1 MTSERKHLTTQKIY
15 PVINNGDLLEFRIPP
30 NPKGQMD
37 LSNVMIHFTTK
48 IPAADDSS
56 VVLRPQ
62 NYFGAKQFSSLEIRV
77 NGKSI
82 TRKSCTNEF
91 FLAYYFQ
98 HVCNYSSDYLTSAL
112 RPAGVYDSDQTTS
125 VELDAITPVQK
136 TAFANLRACSAD
148 DNEFEIFMNVDT
160 SIFCTSDI
168 LPSNTSVDL
177 SFERIGAEISAISMK
192 NIEIA
197 SVINDL
203 KDVYLTVPFVH
214 DEEIFHLERN
224 AITRPIKI
232 SYDDYII
239 RRFNVPKGSTSVL
252 LNNVM
257 SGDLPTKLFW
267 GLQDATSFTS
277 SFNSS
282 STRFGQFKMSKATIY
297 IDGKEISGF
306 PVSMTEKHWTVPYVN
321 FLTNTN
327 KNQNGLVSTTLSMSE
342 FNNGNFI
349 LSATLNRSG

>member
-1 MTSERKHLTTQKIY
+1 MKPDNKYLYIRYKLFFVFSFAMTSEREHLTTQKIY

-48 IPAADDSS
+48 ILAADDSS

-77 NGKSI
+77 NGESI

-125 VELDAITPVQK
+125 VELDAITPDQK

-160 SIFCTSDI
+160 SIFCMSDI

-177 SFERIGAEISAISMK
+177 SFERICAEVSAISMK

-203 KDVYLTVPFVH
+203 KDVYLTIPFVH

-267 GLQDATSFTS
+267 GLQDATSFTG

-282 STRFGQFKMSKATIY
+282 STG
-297 IDGKEISGF
+297 
-306 PVSMTEKHWTVPYVN
+306 
-321 FLTNTN
+321 
-327 KNQNGLVSTTLSMSE
+327 
-342 FNNGNFI
+342 
-349 LSATLNRSG
+349 